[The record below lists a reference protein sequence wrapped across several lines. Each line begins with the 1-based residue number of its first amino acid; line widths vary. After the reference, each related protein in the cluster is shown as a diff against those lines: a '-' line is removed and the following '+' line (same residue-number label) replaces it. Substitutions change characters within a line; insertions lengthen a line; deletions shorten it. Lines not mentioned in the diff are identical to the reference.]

1 MDRTERFYKIDQML
15 VSGRSVPF
23 ARLMEALGVS
33 RAQLKRD
40 LQYMR
45 ERLNA
50 PIEYSREVN
59 GYKYGEPGTGPRF
72 SLPGLWFSPAETY
85 ALLTMQ
91 HLLETLQPGL
101 LTPHVKPLLERLR
114 AVLDKGDHSAAEV
127 ERRIHVL
134 QQAARKAKLE
144 HFEVVASAVLNRRR
158 LLIRHYN
165 RQRDEETER
174 TISPQHLVHY
184 RGNWYVDAWCHKAEG
199 VRSFALDAVRS
210 AVLLDQKAKEVPKVE
225 LDEHFQSGYGIFAG
239 KDVRWAKLRFTP
251 ERARWVSSEDWH
263 PKQKAAFEPDG
274 SYVLEVPYADDRELV
289 MDILKFGA
297 DVEVLAPA
305 GLRAKVRDALR
316 SAAKQYQA

>member
-1 MDRTERFYKIDQML
+1 
-15 VSGRSVPF
+15 
-23 ARLMEALGVS
+23 METLGVS

-50 PIEYSREVN
+50 PIEYSREAN
-59 GYKYGEPGTGPRF
+59 GYRYGEPGAGPRF

-91 HLLETLQPGL
+91 HLLESLQPGL

-127 ERRIHVL
+127 TRRIHVL

-144 HFEVVASAVLNRRR
+144 HFEVIATAVLKRKR
-158 LLIRHYN
+158 LAIVHHH
-165 RQRDEETER
+165 RQRDEVTAR

-184 RGNWYVDAWCHKAEG
+184 RGNWYVDAWCHKAGG

-210 AVLLDQKAKEVPKVE
+210 AVLLDAKAREVPKVE
-225 LDEHFQSGYGIFAG
+225 LDAHFQSGYGIFAG
-239 KDVRWAKLRFTP
+239 KDVLWAKLRFTP

-263 PKQKAAFEPDG
+263 PKQKAAFEADG
-274 SYVLEVPYADDRELV
+274 SYVLEVPYADDRELL
-289 MDILKFGA
+289 MDILKFGP
-297 DVEVLAPA
+297 DVEVLSPA
-305 GLRAKVRDALR
+305 GLRAKVRATLKT
-316 SAAKQYQA
+316 AAERYA

>member
-1 MDRTERFYKIDQML
+1 MERTERFYRMEQL
-15 VSGRSVPF
+15 LRESRSVS
-23 ARLMEALGVS
+23 REAFLKELEVS
-33 RAQLKRD
+33 PATFKRD
-40 LQYMR
+40 LDYLR
-45 ERLNA
+45 DRFKA
-50 PIEYSREVN
+50 PIEWDAETR
-59 GYKYGEPGTGPRF
+59 GYRLDPKAPRF
-72 SLPGLWFSPAETY
+72 ELPGLWFSPAETH

-101 LTPHVKPLLERLR
+101 LTPHVRPLLERLR

-134 QQAARKAKLE
+134 QQAARKAKLA
-144 HFEVVASAVLNRRR
+144 HFEVIATAVLKRKR
-158 LLIRHYN
+158 LRIRHYN

-199 VRSFALDAVRS
+199 VRSFSLDVIRA
-210 AVLLDQKAKEVPKVE
+210 AVLLDEKAKEVPKAD

-239 KDVRWAKLRFTP
+239 KNVQWAKLRFTP

-274 SYVLEVPYADDRELV
+274 SYVLEVPYADDRELM

-305 GLRAKVRDALR
+305 ALRTKVRDALR
-316 SAAKQYQA
+316 AAAKRY

>member
-1 MDRTERFYKIDQML
+1 MERTERFYAIERML
-15 VSGRSVPF
+15 RERRSVPREVF
-23 ARLMEALGVS
+23 LRELEVS
-33 RAQLKRD
+33 PATFKRD
-40 LQYMR
+40 LEYLRDRFKAPIGWDQASHGY
-45 ERLNA
+45 RLDANA
-50 PIEYSREVN
+50 P
-59 GYKYGEPGTGPRF
+59 RF
-72 SLPGLWFSPAETY
+72 ELPGLWFSPAETY

-114 AVLDKGDHSAAEV
+114 GLLDKGDHSAQEV

-144 HFEVVASAVLNRRR
+144 HFEVVATAVLKRKR
-158 LLIRHYN
+158 LAIRHHN
-165 RQRDEETER
+165 RERDDETER

-184 RGNWYVDAWCHKAEG
+184 RGNWYVDAWCHKAEA
-199 VRSFALDAVRS
+199 VRSFSLDAIR
-210 AVLLDQKAKEVPKVE
+210 AAALLDEKAKDVPRKE

-239 KDVRWAKLRFTP
+239 KDVKWAKLRFTP

-263 PKQKAAFEPDG
+263 PKQKSSYQPDG
-274 SYVLEVPYADDRELV
+274 SYVLEVPYSDHRELV

-305 GLRAKVRDALR
+305 ELRARVRYALR
-316 SAAKQYQA
+316 AAADRYT

>member
-1 MDRTERFYKIDQML
+1 MERTERFYRMEQL
-15 VSGRSVPF
+15 LRERRSVPRKVF
-23 ARLMEALGVS
+23 LDELEVS
-33 RAQLKRD
+33 PATFKRD
-40 LQYMR
+40 LDYLR
-45 ERLNA
+45 DRFKA
-50 PIEYSREVN
+50 PIEWDAQTR
-59 GYKYGEPGTGPRF
+59 GYRLDPKAPRF
-72 SLPGLWFSPAETY
+72 ELPGLWFSPAETY

-134 QQAARKAKLE
+134 QQAARRSKLE
-144 HFEVVASAVLNRRR
+144 HFEVVASAVLKRRR
-158 LLIRHYN
+158 LLIRHFN
-165 RQRDEETER
+165 RQRNEETER

-199 VRSFALDAVRS
+199 VRSFALDAIRS
-210 AVLLDQKAKEVPKVE
+210 AVLLDAKAKDVPKPE

-239 KDVRWAKLRFTP
+239 KDVLWAKLRFTP

-274 SYVLEVPYADDRELV
+274 SYVLEVPYADDRELL

-305 GLRAKVRDALR
+305 GLRTKVRETLK
-316 SAAKQYQA
+316 SAAGRYAK

>member
-15 VSGRSVPF
+15 LSGRSVAF
-23 ARLMEALGVS
+23 ARLMESLGVS
-33 RAQLKRD
+33 RAQLRRD

-50 PIEYSREVN
+50 PIEYDREAN
-59 GYKYGEPGTGPRF
+59 GYRYGEPAAGPRF

-85 ALLTMQ
+85 ALLSMQ

-101 LTPHVKPLLERLR
+101 LAPHVKPLLERLR
-114 AVLDKGDHSAAEV
+114 ALLDKGDHSSAEV

-144 HFEVVASAVLNRRR
+144 HFEVVASAVLKRKR
-158 LLIRHYN
+158 LSIRHYN
-165 RQRDEETER
+165 RQRDAETER

-184 RGNWYVDAWCHKAEG
+184 RGNWYVDAWCHKAQG

-210 AVLLDQKAKEVPKVE
+210 AVLLEEKAKAVPKAE
-225 LDEHFQSGYGIFAG
+225 LEEHFQSGYGIFAG
-239 KDVRWAKLRFTP
+239 KDVLWAKLRFTP
-251 ERARWVSSEDWH
+251 GRARWVSSEDWH
-263 PKQKAAFEPDG
+263 PKQKARFEADG
-274 SYVLEVPYADDRELV
+274 SYVLEVPYADDRELL

-297 DVEVLAPA
+297 DVEVLGPKE
-305 GLRAKVRDALR
+305 LRAKVRDALKA
-316 SAAKQYQA
+316 AAKLY

>member
-1 MDRTERFYKIDQML
+1 
-15 VSGRSVPF
+15 
-23 ARLMEALGVS
+23 
-33 RAQLKRD
+33 
-40 LQYMR
+40 
-45 ERLNA
+45 
-50 PIEYSREVN
+50 
-59 GYKYGEPGTGPRF
+59 
-72 SLPGLWFSPAETY
+72 
-85 ALLTMQ
+85 MQ

-134 QQAARKAKLE
+134 QQAARKSKLE
-144 HFEVVASAVLNRRR
+144 HFEVVASAVLKRKR
-158 LLIRHYN
+158 LLVRHYD
-165 RQRDEETER
+165 RQRNEETER

-210 AVLLDQKAKEVPKVE
+210 AVLLDAKAKEVPKSE

-239 KDVRWAKLRFTP
+239 KDVLWAKLRFTP

-263 PKQKAAFEPDG
+263 PKQKAAFEADG

-297 DVEVLAPA
+297 DVEVLAPP

-316 SAAKQYQA
+316 SAAKRY

>member
-1 MDRTERFYKIDQML
+1 MERTERFYRMEQL
-15 VSGRSVPF
+15 LRERRSVS
-23 ARLMEALGVS
+23 REAFLKELEVS
-33 RAQLKRD
+33 PATFKRD
-40 LQYMR
+40 LDYLR
-45 ERLNA
+45 DRFKA
-50 PIEYSREVN
+50 PIEWDAETR
-59 GYKYGEPGTGPRF
+59 GYRLDPKAPRF
-72 SLPGLWFSPAETY
+72 ELPGLWFSPAETH

-101 LTPHVKPLLERLR
+101 LTPHVRPLLERLR

-134 QQAARKAKLE
+134 QQAARKAKLA
-144 HFEVVASAVLNRRR
+144 HFEVIATAVLKRKR
-158 LLIRHYN
+158 LRIRHYN

-199 VRSFALDAVRS
+199 VRSFSLDVIRA
-210 AVLLDQKAKEVPKVE
+210 AVLLDEKAKEVPKAD

-239 KDVRWAKLRFTP
+239 KNVQWAKLRFTP

-263 PKQKAAFEPDG
+263 PKQKAAFEADG
-274 SYVLEVPYADDRELV
+274 SYVLEVPYADDRELM

-305 GLRAKVRDALR
+305 ALRTKVRDALR
-316 SAAKQYQA
+316 SAAKRY